1 MVQLHH
7 PLFFIYFY
15 PEILSLFLLLA
26 ERPPLK
32 AALPDI
38 ITPRTA
44 VNRRSAF

>member
-15 PEILSLFLLLA
+15 PDMLSLFLLLA

-32 AALPDI
+32 AVFPDI

-44 VNRRSAF
+44 MKRCSAF